1 MHKYEK
7 KTNFFI
13 TSNIGDI
20 KLYKFQGGG
29 GGPGPPP
36 PSRSAHGPLANDFL
50 SMNSLL
56 YNWCNIYLRYIIS
69 VIHVEASTRNVLWF
83 IHSLITRKSVRVG
96 VLGLSNFI
104 YAKKVNI
111 QSLCSTHMHVYIRCI
126 ITCIYREGK
135 YIIEFFLKKFRGLWV
150 VKPCPSPLACFRRHT
165 WRTVDVRVGSLSLR
179 FSQIH
184 CLVRRY
190 MAEILLM
197 QRKTPI
203 NQSIASEY
211 KYENKY
217 YLDAKNLYAWH
228 RKGGGGGIRRG
239 LFCGK

>member
-1 MHKYEK
+1 MLTRILFTDDVEPA
-7 KTNFFI
+7 
-13 TSNIGDI
+13 TSNR
-20 KLYKFQGGG
+20 KLNTAHARYIVGSSLRLRFRINKNLKFAD
-29 GGPGPPP
+29 PP

-83 IHSLITRKSVRVG
+83 IHSLITKKSVRVG

-165 WRTVDVRVGSLSLR
+165 WRTIDVRVGSLSLR
-179 FSQIH
+179 FSQFI
-184 CLVRRY
+184 V
-190 MAEILLM
+190 
-197 QRKTPI
+197 
-203 NQSIASEY
+203 
-211 KYENKY
+211 
-217 YLDAKNLYAWH
+217 
-228 RKGGGGGIRRG
+228 
-239 LFCGK
+239 